1 MVAANDAARKALEAG
16 IKATR
21 REGLKSAAG
30 YIKAAQE
37 AKAKAQQ
44 AQAATAEA
52 TQAAQAASETRTR
65 ACPLN
70 PIPP

>member
-30 YIKAAQE
+30 YIKAAQ
-37 AKAKAQQ
+37 
-44 AQAATAEA
+44 
-52 TQAAQAASETRTR
+52 
-65 ACPLN
+65 
-70 PIPP
+70 